1 MANKVNKLMNRMML
15 GKEKSEDYARS
26 TLPTNRWELFWDI
39 FKGRFGKLVIIN
51 LLTAIFF
58 IPFLLMLFTRHG
70 MIINYGTYY
79 PFGQGFGVGYLAAPS
94 IAGFGENIIFNVN
107 IVSLLALPI
116 TFAIAGIGLSG
127 GLYVI
132 RNMVWTEGVF
142 VSNDFWRGIKQNY
155 KNVFKILFSYSL
167 ILYLMVLS
175 ISVSEM
181 SIASNLDNNW
191 MYVLTKIFAYMVIG
205 FYTIMCL
212 HMLTMSVTYELKFSQ
227 LLKNSFYFTIA
238 LLPQSLLFIILG
250 GLTFWFFLLEINF
263 FLSMAMVLSLM
274 FGVSLFM
281 LVWTNFSQ
289 WAYDEFLNDKVPGAK
304 KQRGIYE
311 KIQKSDAKSLQKYK
325 EQVDAAMLTS
335 LRSRPIKPIDDDLKL
350 AELPNSFRR
359 EDILKLNES
368 KQAIIDDHDRY
379 VEEHKNDEQ
388 FVKYEQA
395 KLSAEEERERRIA
408 KAKKELARRKRNK

>member
-1 MANKVNKLMNRMML
+1 MANKVNKLMSRMML

-58 IPFLLMLFTRHG
+58 IPFLLMLFMRHG

-79 PFGQGFGVGYLAAPS
+79 PFGQGFGVGYLATPS

-142 VSNDFWRGIKQNY
+142 VANDFWRGIKQNY
-155 KNVFKILFSYSL
+155 KNIFKILFSYS
-167 ILYLMVLS
+167 ILLYIMILS

-181 SIASNLDNNW
+181 NIAANMDNNW
-191 MYVLTKIFAYMVIG
+191 LFVVTKIFAYMVIG

-227 LLKNSFYFTIA
+227 LLKNSFYFSIA
-238 LLPQSLLFIILG
+238 LLPQSFLFIVLG
-250 GLTFWFFLLEINF
+250 GLTFWLFLLEINF

-311 KIQKSDAKSLQKYK
+311 KIQKGDAKSLQKYK

-368 KQAIIDDHDRY
+368 RQAIIEDHDKY

-395 KLSAEEERERRIA
+395 KLSAEQERERRIA

>member
-1 MANKVNKLMNRMML
+1 VFF
-15 GKEKSEDYARS
+15 
-26 TLPTNRWELFWDI
+26 LF
-39 FKGRFGKLVIIN
+39 
-51 LLTAIFF
+51 
-58 IPFLLMLFTRHG
+58 
-70 MIINYGTYY
+70 
-79 PFGQGFGVGYLAAPS
+79 
-94 IAGFGENIIFNVN
+94 
-107 IVSLLALPI
+107 
-116 TFAIAGIGLSG
+116 
-127 GLYVI
+127 
-132 RNMVWTEGVF
+132 
-142 VSNDFWRGIKQNY
+142 
-155 KNVFKILFSYSL
+155 
-167 ILYLMVLS
+167 
-175 ISVSEM
+175 
-181 SIASNLDNNW
+181 
-191 MYVLTKIFAYMVIG
+191 
-205 FYTIMCL
+205 
-212 HMLTMSVTYELKFSQ
+212 
-227 LLKNSFYFTIA
+227 
-238 LLPQSLLFIILG
+238 LG

-311 KIQKSDAKSLQKYK
+311 KIQKGDAKSLQKYK

-359 EDILKLNES
+359 DDILKLNES
-368 KQAIIDDHDRY
+368 RQAIIEDHEKY

-395 KLSAEEERERRIA
+395 KLSAEQEREKRIA